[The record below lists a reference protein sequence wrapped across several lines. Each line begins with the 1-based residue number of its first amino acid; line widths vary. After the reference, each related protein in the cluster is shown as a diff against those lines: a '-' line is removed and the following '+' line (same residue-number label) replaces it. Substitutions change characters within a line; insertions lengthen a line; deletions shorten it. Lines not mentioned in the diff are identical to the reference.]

1 MKDYTQKLKD
11 LAQMMATFN
20 FHQGKKVS
28 YSQIERFLKKS
39 FATGPMMI
47 FSFPINQKIIQ
58 KKKDLKSARFLW
70 NKRSYGGH
78 YQKANIDKVLASVSS
93 EDFSKFTYSRT
104 QVQKQDFIFYK
115 IGELKNQCIFGL
127 FEETATIDDEL
138 LNLFS
143 VFMSNISKGWTL
155 LDELKKVE
163 NLIYVDDVTGLYNQ
177 RKLLKDLDMAISRF
191 KELKEEFCLLFIDI
205 DHFKQVNDGHG
216 HLVGTHLL
224 TAMGELLAKTLR
236 ESDLIYRYG
245 GDEFVMLIPDVG
257 HDIGKVIGNR
267 VLEAVKEE
275 IFKIKSQVDNTKIDE
290 FRLTV
295 SIGVAT
301 YPKDAS
307 NKEDILS
314 IADRMMYEA
323 KKGGRGRVCFTS
335 DLLDSKT
342 SCSES

>member
-1 MKDYTQKLKD
+1 MVNQYTDNEMKNLKD

-28 YSQIERFLKKS
+28 YSQIERFLKKT
-39 FATGPMMI
+39 FKTGPMII
-47 FSFPINQKIIQ
+47 FSLPVDSNILEEKS
-58 KKKDLKSARFLW
+58 DLKSIRFLW

-78 YQKANIDKVLASVSS
+78 YEKKSIDKAMVRV
-93 EDFSKFTYSRT
+93 FSIDYQKFSFSREAIN
-104 QVQKQDFIFYK
+104 DESYILYK
-115 IGELKNQCIFGL
+115 IGELTNQRIFGI
-127 FEETATIDDEL
+127 FQESDAIDDEL

-143 VFMSNISKGWTL
+143 VFMTNISKGWTL

-163 NLIYVDDVTGLYNQ
+163 NLIHVDDVTGLYNQ
-177 RKLLKDLDMAISRF
+177 RKLLKDLDMAISRY
-191 KELKEEFCLLFIDI
+191 KELKEEFSILFIDI

-224 TAMGELLAKTLR
+224 TAMGEHLKKTLR

-245 GDEFVMLIPDVG
+245 GDEFVMLIPDVS
-257 HDIGKVIGNR
+257 HDIAKLIGTR
-267 VLEAVKEE
+267 VLDAVKKEV
-275 IFKIKSQVDNTKIDE
+275 FKIQSQRDNTKVDE
-290 FRLTV
+290 FNLSV

-307 NKEDILS
+307 NREDILS

-323 KKGGRGRVCFTS
+323 KQGGRGRVCFTS
-335 DLLDSKT
+335 DLLKKAD
-342 SCSES
+342 

>member
-1 MKDYTQKLKD
+1 MDKVHKNLKS

-39 FATGPMMI
+39 FKSGPMI
-47 FSFPINQKIIQ
+47 VFSLPIDKDVLES
-58 KKKDLKSARFLW
+58 KGDLKVVRILW

-78 YQKANIDKVLASVSS
+78 YKKESIDKVMMTVSKVDYDHFIYKRV
-93 EDFSKFTYSRT
+93 EVEGNHYIIYNIGTLKT
-104 QVQKQDFIFYK
+104 QRI
-115 IGELKNQCIFGL
+115 LGL
-127 FEETATIDDEL
+127 FQETEDIDDDL
-138 LNLFS
+138 INLFS
-143 VFMSNISKGWTL
+143 IFMVNISKGWTL
-155 LDELKKVE
+155 LEELKKVE
-163 NLIYVDDVTGLYNQ
+163 NLIYIDDVTGLYNQ
-177 RKLLKDLDMAISRF
+177 RKLLKDIDMAITRYR
-191 KELKEEFCLLFIDI
+191 ELKEEFSLLFIDI
-205 DHFKQVNDGHG
+205 DHFKDVNDGHG

-224 TAMGELLAKTLR
+224 SAMGELLKKTLR

-245 GDEFVMLIPDVG
+245 GDEFVMIIPDVS

-267 VLEAVKEE
+267 VLDAVNEE
-275 IFKIKSQVDNTKIDE
+275 IFNIQSQYDKSKVDT
-290 FRLTV
+290 FHLSV

-323 KKGGRGRVCFTS
+323 KQGGRGRVCYTS
-335 DLLDSKT
+335 DILKK
-342 SCSES
+342 ES

>member
-1 MKDYTQKLKD
+1 MSNINESLKN

-28 YSQIERFLKKS
+28 YAQIERFLKKS
-39 FATGPMMI
+39 FKTGPMI
-47 FSFPINQKIIQ
+47 IVSLPLDQKVIQ
-58 KKKDLKSARFLW
+58 NKTDLSSVRFLW
-70 NKRSYGGH
+70 NKRAYGAH
-78 YQKANIDKVLASVSS
+78 YPKSDIDKVVVTIFEQDDSKFS
-93 EDFSKFTYSRT
+93 FSKMKIEDREF
-104 QVQKQDFIFYK
+104 VLIK
-115 IGELKNQCIFGL
+115 IGSFTHQMIYGI
-127 FEETATIDDEL
+127 FEEKEDIEEEL
-138 LNLFS
+138 LNLFA
-143 VFMSNISKGWTL
+143 VFMANVSKGWTL

-163 NLIYVDDVTGLYNQ
+163 NLIHMDDVTGLYNQ
-177 RKLLKDLDMAISRF
+177 RKLLKDLDMAISRY
-191 KELKEEFCLLFIDI
+191 KELKEEFSILFIDI

-224 TAMGELLAKTLR
+224 TAMGELLKKTLR

-257 HDIGKVIGNR
+257 HEIGKTIGER
-267 VLEAVKEE
+267 VLKSVKKE
-275 IFKIKSQVDNTKIDE
+275 IFNITSQKDNTKTDQ
-290 FRLTV
+290 FNLTV
-295 SIGVAT
+295 SIGVAS

-335 DLLDSKT
+335 DIL
-342 SCSES
+342 

>member
-1 MKDYTQKLKD
+1 MDNGMKNLKD

-39 FATGPMMI
+39 FKTGPMII
-47 FSFPINQKIIQ
+47 FSLPVDNGILQGKN
-58 KKKDLKSARFLW
+58 DLKSIRFLW

-78 YQKANIDKVLASVSS
+78 YQKRSIDLIMETVFDQDYQK
-93 EDFSKFTYSRT
+93 FSYSR
-104 QVQKQDFIFYK
+104 VEVKEDSFILYK
-115 IGELKNQCIFGL
+115 IGEVGNQKIFGL
-127 FEETATIDDEL
+127 YQENEKVEDDL
-138 LNLFS
+138 LSLFS
-143 VFMSNISKGWTL
+143 VFMTNISKGWTL

-163 NLIYVDDVTGLYNQ
+163 NLIHVDDVTGLYNQ
-177 RKLLKDLDMAISRF
+177 RKLLKDLDMAISRY
-191 KELKEEFCLLFIDI
+191 KELKEEFSILFIDI

-224 TAMGELLAKTLR
+224 TAMGELLKKTLR

-245 GDEFVMLIPDVG
+245 GDEFVMLIPDVS
-257 HDIGKVIGNR
+257 HDIGKLIGNR
-267 VLEAVKEE
+267 VLDAVKEE
-275 IFKIKSQVDNTKIDE
+275 VFNIQSQRDNTKFDS
-290 FRLTV
+290 FNLSV

-307 NKEDILS
+307 NREDILS

-323 KKGGRGRVCFTS
+323 KQGGRGRVCFTS
-335 DLLDSKT
+335 DLLKKA
-342 SCSES
+342 E

>member
-1 MKDYTQKLKD
+1 MTDNNTRVLKE

-39 FATGPMMI
+39 FRSGPMII
-47 FSFPINQKIIQ
+47 FSLPVN
-58 KKKDLKSARFLW
+58 KDVLQSKGDLNAVRFLW

-78 YQKANIDKVLASVSS
+78 YKKEAIEKVLVSIFHQDYQKFSYLRQNIDNDNYIL
-93 EDFSKFTYSRT
+93 F
-104 QVQKQDFIFYK
+104 K
-115 IGELKNQCIFGL
+115 IGELKNQRIFGL
-127 FEETATIDDEL
+127 YLEKDEIDDEF

-143 VFMSNISKGWTL
+143 VFMSNVSKGWTL

-163 NLIYVDDVTGLYNQ
+163 NLIHVDDVTGLYNQ
-177 RKLLKDLDMAISRF
+177 RKLHKDLDMAISRY

-205 DHFKQVNDGHG
+205 DHFKKVNDGHG

-224 TAMGELLAKTLR
+224 SAMGKLLNHTLR

-245 GDEFVMLIPDVG
+245 GDEFVMLIPDVT

-267 VLEAVKEE
+267 VLDAVKAE
-275 IFKIKSQVDNTKIDE
+275 IFKVTSQTDNTKKDE
-290 FRLTV
+290 FNLTV

-301 YPKDAS
+301 YPRDAS

-323 KKGGRGRVCFTS
+323 KKGGRGRVCYTA
-335 DLLDSKT
+335 DLLKK
-342 SCSES
+342 

>member
-1 MKDYTQKLKD
+1 MNEGYQNLKD

-28 YSQIERFLKKS
+28 YAQIERFLKKS
-39 FATGPMMI
+39 FKSGPMMI
-47 FSFPINQKIIQ
+47 FSLPMDEKVLHSRDILSVI
-58 KKKDLKSARFLW
+58 RFLW

-78 YQKANIDKVLASVSS
+78 YKIKDIDQAMTCVIE
-93 EDFSKFTYSRT
+93 EDFNKFTFSRESING
-104 QVQKQDFIFYK
+104 KSFILFR
-115 IGELKNQCIFGL
+115 IGELTNQKIYGL
-127 FEETATIDDEL
+127 FEEVKPIDDEL
-138 LNLFS
+138 LSLYS

-163 NLIYVDDVTGLYNQ
+163 NLIHVDDVTGLYNQ
-177 RKLLKDLDMAISRF
+177 RKLLKDLDMAINRF
-191 KELKEEFCLLFIDI
+191 KELKEEFCILFIDI

-224 TAMGELLAKTLR
+224 TAMGELLKRTLR

-257 HDIGKVIGNR
+257 HDIGKVIGDR
-267 VLEAVKEE
+267 VLASVKKE
-275 IFKIKSQVDNTKIDE
+275 IFKIQSQKDKTKTDE
-290 FRLTV
+290 FNLTV

-323 KKGGRGRVCFTS
+323 KKGGRGRVCYTS
-335 DLLDSKT
+335 DLLENLEK
-342 SCSES
+342 ES

>member
-1 MKDYTQKLKD
+1 MKHLKD

-20 FHQGKKVS
+20 FLQGKKVS

-39 FATGPMMI
+39 FKSGPMII
-47 FSFPINQKIIQ
+47 FSLPVDENILQSKN
-58 KKKDLKSARFLW
+58 DLNSIRFLW

-78 YQKANIDKVLASVSS
+78 YKKENIDKVL
-93 EDFSKFTYSRT
+93 EETFELDFNKFSFSREA
-104 QVQKQDFIFYK
+104 VNGESYILFK
-115 IGELKNQCIFGL
+115 IGELRNQRILGL
-127 FEETATIDDEL
+127 YKEEDRVDDEL
-138 LNLFS
+138 LSLFA

-163 NLIYVDDVTGLYNQ
+163 NLIHVDDVTGLYNQ
-177 RKLLKDLDMAISRF
+177 RKLLKDLDMAISRY
-191 KELKEEFCLLFIDI
+191 KELKEEFSILFIDI

-224 TAMGELLAKTLR
+224 TAMGDLLKKTLR

-245 GDEFVMLIPDVG
+245 GDEFVMLIPDVS
-257 HDIGKVIGNR
+257 HDIAKIIGNR
-267 VLEAVKEE
+267 VLDAVKNEVFQ
-275 IFKIKSQVDNTKIDE
+275 IQSQRDNTQMDT
-290 FRLTV
+290 FNLSV

-323 KKGGRGRVCFTS
+323 KQGGRGRVCFTS
-335 DLLDSKT
+335 DLLKKVD
-342 SCSES
+342 

>member
-1 MKDYTQKLKD
+1 MTDRYQNLKE
-11 LAQMMATFN
+11 LAQVMASFN

-39 FATGPMMI
+39 FKSGPMMI
-47 FSFPINQKIIQ
+47 FSLPTDELVHDTREGLSLI
-58 KKKDLKSARFLW
+58 RFLW

-78 YQKANIDKVLASVSS
+78 YKTKDIDYTMATVLN
-93 EDFSKFTYSRT
+93 EDFNKFTFSREE
-104 QVQKQDFIFYK
+104 VSGKNFIIFR
-115 IGELKNQCIFGL
+115 IGSLKSQNVYGL
-127 FEETATIDDEL
+127 FEETAEIDNDLLSLFTI
-138 LNLFS
+138 
-143 VFMSNISKGWTL
+143 FMTNISKGWTI

-163 NLIYVDDVTGLYNQ
+163 NLIHIDDVTGLYNQ
-177 RKLLKDLDMAISRF
+177 RKLLKDLDMAISRY
-191 KELKEEFCLLFIDI
+191 KELKEEFSILFIDI

-224 TAMGELLAKTLR
+224 TAMGDLLKKTLR

-257 HDIGKVIGNR
+257 HEIGRVIGDR
-267 VLEAVKEE
+267 VLSSVKKE
-275 IFKIKSQVDNTKIDE
+275 IFKIQSQKDKFKTDKFN
-290 FRLTV
+290 LSV

-323 KKGGRGRVCFTS
+323 KQGGRGRVCYTS
-335 DLLDSKT
+335 DLLSETKKETDS
-342 SCSES
+342 